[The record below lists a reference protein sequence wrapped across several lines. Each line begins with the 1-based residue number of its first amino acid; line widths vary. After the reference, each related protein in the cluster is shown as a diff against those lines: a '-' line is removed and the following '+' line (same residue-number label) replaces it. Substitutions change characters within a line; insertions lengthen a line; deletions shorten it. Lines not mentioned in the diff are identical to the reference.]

1 MQFLMNTNI
10 NFVTQKVRRTAM
22 LISLAIIIT
31 GAIFFFTKGFN
42 LSIDFTGGNILQY
55 KFSTEIKIEEM
66 RSELQALGFKTITLQ
81 NFGDSNDEL
90 LIRIG
95 SDEEAVAIKQH
106 LSQKYIDLE
115 LRREEKV
122 GPSIGSDLRRQAV
135 LAIFFSWIGI
145 LLYVAWRF
153 ESKFGIG
160 AIIALIHDVL
170 IVLSAFVIFNLE
182 FNATVLAA
190 LLTIIGYS
198 INDTIVVFDRM
209 RELIKQERPRA
220 EEHFLSVINRAIN
233 TTLARTM
240 ITSLTTLLVVV
251 ILYVIGG
258 QVLHNFSFALM
269 IGILAGTY
277 SSIFIATPVMIE
289 MKMRVFQKD

>member
-10 NFVTQKVRRTAM
+10 NFVSKKVRRTAM
-22 LISLAIIIT
+22 FLSLAIIVA
-31 GAIFFFTKGFN
+31 GAVFFFTKGFN
-42 LSIDFTGGNILQY
+42 LSIDFTGGNIVQY
-55 KFSTEIKIEEM
+55 KFSSQIKIEEI
-66 RSELQALGFKTITLQ
+66 RSELQSLGFKTITLQ

-95 SDEEAVAIKQH
+95 SDEETVAIKQY
-106 LSQKYIDLE
+106 LSQKYTGLE

-122 GPSIGSDLRRQAV
+122 GPSIGSDLRKQAV
-135 LAIFFSWIGI
+135 LAIFFSWLGI

-209 RELIKQERPRA
+209 REMMHQERPRA

-258 QVLHNFSFALM
+258 QVLHNFSFALL

-289 MKMRVFQKD
+289 LKMRVLLKD

>member
-1 MQFLMNTNI
+1 MQFLMNSNI
-10 NFVTQKVRRTAM
+10 NFVAKNVRRPAM
-22 LISLAIIIT
+22 LLSLIIIII
-31 GAIFFFTKGFN
+31 GAVFFFTKGFN
-42 LSIDFTGGNILQY
+42 LSIDFTGGNIYQY
-55 KFSTEIKIEEM
+55 KFQNQIKIEDM
-66 RSELQALGFKTITLQ
+66 RNELQSLGLKTVTLQ

-95 SDEEAVAIKQH
+95 SDAEAESIKTY
-106 LSQKYIDLE
+106 LTQKYTGLE

-209 RELIKQERPRA
+209 RELIRQERPRA

-233 TTLARTM
+233 TTLARTI

-258 QVLHNFSFALM
+258 QVLHNFAFALM
-269 IGILAGTY
+269 VGIVAGTY
-277 SSIFIATPVMIE
+277 STIFIATPVMIE